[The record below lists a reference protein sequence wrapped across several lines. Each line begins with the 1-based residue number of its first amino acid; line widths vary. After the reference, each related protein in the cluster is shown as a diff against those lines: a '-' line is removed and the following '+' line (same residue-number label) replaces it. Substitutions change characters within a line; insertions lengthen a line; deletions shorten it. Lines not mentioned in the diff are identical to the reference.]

1 MRKVESLFNNI
12 VQISVIYMEKIPK
25 FLAEINGMIYERHSY
40 LSSFP
45 ISYLEASYEL
55 FLTLKNIF
63 GFNKRS
69 ENFFSEYHGYFRT
82 NFLNEFIDLGCVNLL
97 NRFLK
102 EFVNNKI
109 FEDKFYLIANIL
121 ELNVRIITRSHHQK
135 LNKSNQLKI
144 MTEIT
149 NFFYRENFVDL
160 LNKNEDDVDVMN
172 LVEAIIEFAKM
183 NKNFVVESQRFGSFI
198 KAIKQEE
205 NVFSKNSIKSPMI
218 SGMRKPPARYF
229 SDTGLKLKAL
239 TNLKTMISK
248 NPTTESPTK
257 QEKLSAQQNPPQ
269 LQVGNEFLSKLQEIE
284 SKLTKL
290 EHKLTP
296 IKVPNENQSHL
307 QKSDTTEF
315 NIITPI
321 KQKQDPDA
329 YHNLINETNFSK
341 FNDTGSF
348 FINQKDSYF
357 SVSDPY
363 DEFAILSF
371 INNSLERHDHDSIK
385 KIIEWRKK
393 ILHISKN
400 NGWVVGKMLASKTIK
415 KLEISDEDII
425 SANLKF
431 MEHFS
436 LIEKHKYNTEEV
448 NLFLNLDYKSLLRDY
463 EKQLLVSLD
472 E

>member
-12 VQISVIYMEKIPK
+12 VQISVIYLEKIPK
-25 FLAEINGMIYERHSY
+25 FVAEINGMIYERHSY
-40 LSSFP
+40 LSSIP
-45 ISYLEASYEL
+45 ISYVEACYEL

-69 ENFFSEYHGYFRT
+69 ESFFSQYHGYFRT
-82 NFLNEFIDLGCVNLL
+82 NFLNEFIDLGCANLL

-102 EFVNNKI
+102 EFVNNKL

-121 ELNVRIITRSHHQK
+121 ELNVKIITRSHHQK
-135 LNKSNQLKI
+135 LNKANQLKI

-160 LNKNEDDVDVMN
+160 LNKNEDDADVIN

-218 SGMRKPPARYF
+218 TGMRKPPVRYF

-239 TNLKTMISK
+239 TSLKTMVSK
-248 NPTTESPTK
+248 APTNENQTK
-257 QEKLSAQQNPPQ
+257 QEKVNSQHNAP
-269 LQVGNEFLSKLQEIE
+269 GNEFLSKLHEIE
-284 SKLTKL
+284 SKLSKL
-290 EHKLTP
+290 EDKITP
-296 IKVPNENQSHL
+296 IKTPNENHSTL

-321 KQKQDPDA
+321 KQKQDTDR
-329 YHNLINETNFSK
+329 YHNFINETNFSK
-341 FNDTGSF
+341 LNDTGSF
-348 FINQKDSYF
+348 FINQKESYF

-363 DEFAILSF
+363 EEFAVLSF
-371 INNSLERHDHDSIK
+371 ISNSLERHDYESIK
-385 KIIEWRKK
+385 KIIEWRKR

-400 NGWVVGKMLASKTIK
+400 NGWIVGKVLAGKTIK

-431 MEHFS
+431 MEQFS
-436 LIEKHKYNTEEV
+436 LIDKNKYSAEEV
-448 NLFLNLDYKSLLRDY
+448 NIFLNVDYKSLLRDY
-463 EKQLLVSLD
+463 EKQLLESLN